1 MKRRRDEDD
10 TRSVVVLQCRSC
22 RTIVGDTSS
31 LVMKKRGVI
40 AIETAVSVTRARET
54 RTSKEGD
61 DRGCTYA
68 LLSCATCDA
77 HLGRWYMTTPR
88 AMDAM
93 RDCHA
98 FDAAALT
105 TCSVGS
111 SAAGD
116 DAAAALGAPDPTEE
130 LRADL
135 TKVQDVL
142 LGLHTRLTN
151 LEASVGGEAYA
162 DDEGTDAAPPL

>member
-105 TCSVGS
+105 TYSVGS

-116 DAAAALGAPDPTEE
+116 DAA
-130 LRADL
+130 
-135 TKVQDVL
+135 
-142 LGLHTRLTN
+142 
-151 LEASVGGEAYA
+151 
-162 DDEGTDAAPPL
+162 PPL